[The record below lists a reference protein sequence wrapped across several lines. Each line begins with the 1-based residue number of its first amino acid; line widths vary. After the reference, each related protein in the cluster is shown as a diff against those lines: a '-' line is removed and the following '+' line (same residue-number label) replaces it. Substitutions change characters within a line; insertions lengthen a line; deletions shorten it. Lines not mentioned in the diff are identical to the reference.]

1 MSDFKLNLQRG
12 LLTGLLLCGTPAFAQ
27 DSLRAKEAAE
37 RSADALNASALL
49 EEGDLA
55 YLKSDFKT
63 AVSKYGEALS
73 KLKEGAPAARKL
85 RASILQRFSQASLVR
100 AQELMRKG
108 DASGATAL
116 LDEVEAADP
125 DNQQVARFRAKID
138 DPIRNNPSLTPE
150 HTAKVDK
157 VRRLLYEAEGYY
169 DLAKFDHA
177 TMTYE
182 DVLRIDKYN
191 KAARRGM
198 ERVSVAKSEYARAAR
213 DQARA
218 ELLKDVGAEWELKVD
233 GNADVP
239 AVGVRAGLFDEQLSP
254 STGIETKL
262 NTIILP
268 EVVLNDATLSE
279 SLDYLRVISREL
291 DRNTLDEANK
301 GVDFVVQL
309 GDEAEPAVQEIRA
322 SRLNLKLR
330 NVPLRE
336 VLRLITEGTGTTFRV
351 DDFAVVL
358 NAAGFSDPTLVRRVF
373 RVPPGFLRSGPSAAV
388 GLDADPFANG
398 AAAEGGLV
406 AKSLTATEKLK
417 SVGVSFPEG
426 ATARFNAV
434 TSTLTVRNTA
444 ANMRLIEAIVADAA
458 LTEPVL
464 VSVKTT
470 IVDISQDNLEE
481 IGFDTV
487 LGEFNVG
494 GRGILSGG
502 TVGNGGAITDTI
514 TGRPVTAG
522 LRSGELASDSSLD
535 ALLTAVPTAGA
546 TGAFTTGATGVTTG
560 TVNLPAPADT
570 TSPRASGTISV
581 RGLIDGTAHEIL
593 MRGLSQKTGAD
604 IMTRPEVITLP
615 GQNASVESIMEFFYP
630 DSFDPPELPNQVGAG
645 NAAVTPATPTDF
657 VQRNLGMSLEV
668 LPQVG
673 PNRQIIEVS
682 VNPIVTDFEGFINYG
697 TPIVGSNSTT
707 TFDLVGGTATTS
719 GAFGELT
726 PNAILKPLFRTIQGK
741 TSLQILDGQT
751 IVMGGQ
757 LTEVRQQINDK
768 VPILGDLPLVGRIFR
783 NDSISVE
790 KRSILIFVTVD
801 LMDPAGNLYR
811 NR

>member
-27 DSLRAKEAAE
+27 SSLRAKEAAE

-63 AVSKYGEALS
+63 AVSKYGDALS
-73 KLKEGAPAARKL
+73 KLTEGAPAARKL

-100 AQELMRKG
+100 AQQLMRKG
-108 DASGATAL
+108 DAAGAKAL

-125 DNQQVARFRAKID
+125 DNEQVARFRAKID

-177 TMTYE
+177 TLTYE

-198 ERVSVAKSEYARAAR
+198 ERVNAAKSEYAQVAR

-218 ELLKDVGAEWELKVD
+218 ELLKDVGAEWELDVK
-233 GNADVP
+233 GNGDAP
-239 AVGVRAGLFDEQLSP
+239 AVGVRAGLFDEQLAP
-254 STGIETKL
+254 SAGIETKL

-268 EVVLNDATLSE
+268 EVVINDATLSE
-279 SLDYLRVISREL
+279 SLDYLRVVSREL

-373 RVPPGFLRSGPSAAV
+373 RVPPGFLRGGSSAAV
-388 GLDADPFANG
+388 GADADPFAG
-398 AAAEGGLV
+398 GAAEGGLV
-406 AKSLTATEKLK
+406 AKSLTATERLK

-426 ATARFNAV
+426 ATARFSAI

-470 IVDISQDNLEE
+470 IIDISQDNLEE

-522 LRSGELASDSSLD
+522 LRSGELASSVSSLD
-535 ALLTAVPTAGA
+535 DLLAAVPTAGA
-546 TGAFTTGATGVTTG
+546 TGTFTTGATGVTTG
-560 TVNLPAPADT
+560 TVNLPAAADT

-581 RGLIDGTAHEIL
+581 RGLIDGTTHEIL
-593 MRGLSQKTGAD
+593 MRG
-604 IMTRPEVITLP
+604 
-615 GQNASVESIMEFFYP
+615 
-630 DSFDPPELPNQVGAG
+630 
-645 NAAVTPATPTDF
+645 AT
-657 VQRNLGMSLEV
+657 
-668 LPQVG
+668 
-673 PNRQIIEVS
+673 
-682 VNPIVTDFEGFINYG
+682 
-697 TPIVGSNSTT
+697 
-707 TFDLVGGTATTS
+707 
-719 GAFGELT
+719 
-726 PNAILKPLFRTIQGK
+726 
-741 TSLQILDGQT
+741 
-751 IVMGGQ
+751 
-757 LTEVRQQINDK
+757 
-768 VPILGDLPLVGRIFR
+768 
-783 NDSISVE
+783 
-790 KRSILIFVTVD
+790 
-801 LMDPAGNLYR
+801 
-811 NR
+811 